1 MDELLK
7 NINYI
12 AKLNKSLKNGVTTLL
27 SFPEMNCHSSG
38 CSKKC
43 YMKIFIRG
51 TKQEFAKNFSE
62 GK

>member
-1 MDELLK
+1 MELLQ
-7 NINYI
+7 
-12 AKLNKSLKNGVTTLL
+12 VTTTTLL
-27 SFPEMNCHSSG
+27 SFPEMNWHSSG
-38 CSKKC
+38 CLKKC